1 MTAPLTLEDIRPNYP
16 APGVQQLGSAGGD
29 VTAYVQRQ
37 LTATEPFA
45 QMKYRL
51 AARNLLMSD
60 GRQYIDWNKGRGAW
74 VDMPVLDGEIRTT
87 VNYLKPI
94 LRSLT
99 QRILSADFTWKCTPR
114 TNSHEERDKA
124 TVTETLLTARWD
136 KTDMDGKTRSGL
148 YFAQN
153 CGVSYLKSFWNSTI
167 GPQQQPTVT
176 LPNPVSGE
184 PTEYPVD
191 AEGNPLM
198 DEQGAPVEEGMFTYR
213 PGDTDTTLRSVF
225 NIRVN
230 PGASGLEPD
239 EGFRWLL
246 DVDLLPISVIK
257 EQWGSVAKNVT
268 VTGKDSITQQ
278 YTRLVSALGPGF
290 FGVSPESLDDSAD
303 PTTLYVEYWED
314 KSAILPDGRLCV
326 MAGGVLLYD
335 DKLPQGFVPYAP
347 VYDER
352 RPFDPSGRARVDDLA
367 PLQRQLNADVSAL
380 CTQNRLDGIGQWIG
394 FDVPG
399 VMDQIS
405 NGVASMI
412 RVPMRGMAL
421 NRSIGDL
428 VQRVPPTPVNQ
439 ARIQSIEMT
448 LRQMFDIGAYH
459 EIQRGQVPPGV
470 DSGVAVHMLQEA
482 ENAQLNDTVR
492 QLKLSLIKWGRHQL
506 AMARWGYGENEE
518 RWLPAGD
525 KSLDYLVESV
535 KGPDLPDPQ
544 DVDISLEGFHPKSEA
559 SQRAEIIQGVQLG
572 VIAPREALQLL
583 PIGRGLKG
591 AWDSENRQY
600 SKARR
605 ENLAIEEEEFFVIP
619 APEMSPT
626 AGGAA
631 FMHINEQGEMEGPF
645 LLPNLDDH
653 QRHIEVHNEIAL
665 DDTKPWP
672 IREAVILHISEHQ
685 AMLAQQAMAMMATDP
700 NAPKGAPADQ
710 LTEATV

>member
-1 MTAPLTLEDIRPNYP
+1 MTLDDIRPNYP
-16 APGVQQLGSAGGD
+16 APGKQELGSSGGD
-29 VTAYVQRQ
+29 VTSYVQRQ
-37 LTATEPFA
+37 LTVTEPFA

-60 GRQYIDWNKGRGAW
+60 GRQYIDWNKGRGFW
-74 VDMPVLDGEIRTT
+74 VDLPAMDGEIRTT

-114 TNSHEERDKA
+114 TNAHEERDKA
-124 TVTETLLTARWD
+124 TISETLLTARWA
-136 KTDMDGKTRSGL
+136 KTDMDGKTRNGL

-153 CGVSYLKSFWNSTI
+153 CGVSYLKSFWNATI
-167 GPQQQPTVT
+167 GPQQHPTVT

-191 AEGNPLM
+191 RQGQPLM
-198 DEQGAPVEEGMFTYR
+198 DEQGVPQVSTEAFSYR

-225 NIRVN
+225 NVRVN

-246 DVDLLPISVIK
+246 DVDILPISVIK
-257 EQWGSVAKNVT
+257 EQWGEVAKHVT
-268 VTGKDSITQQ
+268 ATGKDDVTQQ

-290 FGVSPESLDDSAD
+290 FGVSPEPLDDSNN
-303 PTTLYVEYWED
+303 PTALYVEYWED
-314 KSAILPDGRLCV
+314 KSTILPEGRLVV

-335 DKLPQGFVPYAP
+335 DDLPQGFVPYAP
-347 VYDER
+347 IYDER
-352 RPFDPSGRARVDDLA
+352 RPFDATGRGRVDDLV
-367 PLQRQLNADVSAL
+367 PLQRTLNAEVSAL
-380 CTQNRLDGIGQWIG
+380 ITQNRLDGIGQWIG

-399 VMDQIS
+399 VLDQIS
-405 NGVASMI
+405 NGIGSMI

-428 VQRVPPTPVNQ
+428 IQRVPHNPLNQ
-439 ARIQSIEMT
+439 ARIHAIEMT
-448 LRQMFDIGAYH
+448 LKQMFDIGAYH

-470 DSGVAVHMLQEA
+470 DSGVAVHMLQES

-506 AMARWGYGENEE
+506 AMARWGYGDNEE

-525 KSLDYLVESV
+525 DSLDYLVESV
-535 KGPDLPDPQ
+535 TGMDLPDPQ
-544 DVDISLEGFHPKSEA
+544 DVDISLEGFHPTSEA
-559 SQRAEIIQGVQLG
+559 SQRAEIIQSVQLG
-572 VIAPREALQLL
+572 MIDPREALSLL

-591 AWDSENRQY
+591 AYASETRQY

-605 ENLAIEEEEFFVIP
+605 ENLAIENEQFFVVP
-619 APEMSPT
+619 APPMSPT
-626 AGGAA
+626 AGSAA
-631 FMHINEQGEMEGPF
+631 FMHVGATDQPEGPF

-672 IREAVILHISEHQ
+672 IREAVILHIAEHQ
-685 AMLAQQAMAMMATDP
+685 
-700 NAPKGAPADQ
+700 
-710 LTEATV
+710 